1 MTNALIDAA
10 LVLLIAV
17 MWWETV
23 ARAFD
28 GPMVPLGPAE
38 LAQRLGLVEAIALRL
53 APAVAAIALPGGDRP
68 GALPPSPS
76 NAPCPTQGPQ
86 VIFERKGHNQLEQ
99 ELAHAHWV
107 LGFWCG
113 KSWHGGF
120 VCDARVR
127 H

>member
-1 MTNALIDAA
+1 MNLVAFAAGMLVYVAL
-10 LVLLIAV
+10 
-17 MWWETV
+17 WELV
-23 ARAFD
+23 ARSLD
-28 GPMVPLGPAE
+28 VPMVSLGPAE

-53 APAVAAIALPGGDRP
+53 APPAAAIALPGGDRP
-68 GALPPSPS
+68 GALPPPPS

-86 VIFERKGHNQLEQ
+86 VVFERKGHNRLEQ